1 MSSESA
7 TILPIGI
14 YCLQNLKANASFMNL
29 TDGGELVQAHTIQ
42 QGEEFRNQYWFIK
55 MTSEKGVYTLRN
67 IGTGRYL
74 EVDGGS
80 PQPGALVYC
89 RPIKDESKVPT
100 KQKWKMWAKE
110 GRWRSNK
117 ENATIQSWYKNPDDA
132 QRWRVIPRSQTADE
146 IKDLIKTYP
155 LVKAATNALPE
166 YVWVGGPILTYAPRG
181 RPGERTI
188 FDMRDG
194 VYDRDAIAF
203 AYKNA
208 VNNWA
213 RKHLQLDGY
222 FVLCGLAFGSAHGD
236 TSSAVWL
243 LSQDLKGIQYFDF
256 NGMGVQDRAP
266 EFNVQVAFF

>member
-80 PQPGALVYC
+80 
-89 RPIKDESKVPT
+89 
-100 KQKWKMWAKE
+100 
-110 GRWRSNK
+110 NK

-166 YVWVGGPILTYAPRG
+166 YVYLHMPREVFQNIWTYNSTPPEPCGCPKDAC

>member
-67 IGTGRYL
+67 IGTGKYL
-74 EVDGGS
+74 EVDGG
-80 PQPGALVYC
+80 
-89 RPIKDESKVPT
+89 
-100 KQKWKMWAKE
+100 
-110 GRWRSNK
+110 SNK